1 MDNWIIYSALMFGF
15 SVIMYLLT
23 RKLQTQNI
31 DNKLVTYAMG
41 ALPMPILLL
50 YLLTTNT
57 SFAISLPLLGLVG
70 ICAIL
75 FSYLGFRFS
84 LQATKDAPN
93 PGYSLIIQKSYAP
106 YTALMGIFLFNQ
118 KISITGGIA
127 ILIIIASTSLILI
140 NRNSDK
146 QQSDKKW
153 IAESFIAFFLFGTL
167 SLTSKFVLGNGVTP
181 LLLTFYN
188 FLFNTFAFSIDYR
201 KALRI
206 SNLRLLTG
214 DSIITLIIIA
224 VATAIFNIMMFSAIK
239 LAPNIGYVNIIN
251 SSSITVITIL
261 SAILYKDKL
270 SIKKV
275 LGILGVTFGLILLF
289 I

>member
-1 MDNWIIYSALMFGF
+1 MFGF